1 MLHTAVPAPSS
12 PPPATARGWP
22 AGVFEGDAPE
32 LPDAGLLRQGFAPAL
47 LSPAVL
53 DHLVNA
59 TRLVRCP
66 AGAFE
71 IASPRRPE
79 PSWWLLRRGRMGL
92 GSLAANGSLVEKR
105 GIGPGEW
112 LETAGA
118 MSGPGTWLEQAWCH
132 TPVELLAVPLTAM
145 SEACVMD
152 PAFPQAFAAVLAQ
165 RVRALN
171 DSLHDLVSADVGGR
185 LARWLLR
192 QVPAFE
198 RAGVPTVLLAER
210 KQALARR
217 LSTTSESLSRALR
230 RLSDEGLVEVNAYA
244 IALLDLP
251 GLQRLA
257 FPPADQEGARR

>member
-1 MLHTAVPAPSS
+1 MLHAAVPAHPSPPRAAARVWSHGAVDDSS
-12 PPPATARGWP
+12 PE
-22 AGVFEGDAPE
+22 VSDAC
-32 LPDAGLLRQGFAPAL
+32 LLQQGFAPAVL
-47 LSPAVL
+47 APMVL

-59 TRLVRCP
+59 ARLVRCP

-92 GSLAANGSLVEKR
+92 GGTAVNGTLVEKR

-145 SEACVMD
+145 SEACAMD

-171 DSLHDLVSADVGGR
+171 DSLHDLVSADVAGR

-192 QVPAFE
+192 QAPAFE
-198 RAGVPTVLLAER
+198 RSGVPTVLLAER

-244 IALLDLP
+244 IALLDVP

-257 FPPADQEGARR
+257 FPAAEHGGTGR